1 MTPSIQVK
9 QVLPAMEFGKKMSVE
24 KEIGR
29 MGQAKFNNVVW
40 DESGHFIIY
49 ASLLGIKIVN
59 LTTQRVSRQ
68 LAQREHLRCLAV
80 GLFQVWQGAQGSAWK
95 LCTQSRRY
103 LNLKAVCERTCSSK
117 NLTSEI
123 LKHI

>member
-1 MTPSIQVK
+1 MAGKLVTVIDESVSHYLELQQVTSSLRESSFLTPSFQVK

-80 GLFQVWQGAQGSAWK
+80 GLFQV
-95 LCTQSRRY
+95 RRG
-103 LNLKAVCERTCSSK
+103 LQE
-117 NLTSEI
+117 
-123 LKHI
+123 

>member
-1 MTPSIQVK
+1 MCGREACDCDRRVSQPLLGAAAGNHPVRQISLMTPSNQVK

-80 GLFQVWQGAQGSAWK
+80 GLFQV
-95 LCTQSRRY
+95 
-103 LNLKAVCERTCSSK
+103 
-117 NLTSEI
+117 
-123 LKHI
+123 